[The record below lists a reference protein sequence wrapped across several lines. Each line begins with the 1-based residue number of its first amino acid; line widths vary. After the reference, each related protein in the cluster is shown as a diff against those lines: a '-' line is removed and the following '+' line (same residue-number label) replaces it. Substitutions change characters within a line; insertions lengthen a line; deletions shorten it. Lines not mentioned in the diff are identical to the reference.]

1 MILAR
6 LKKGFES
13 LTLHQF
19 QNIQS
24 TATLEVALA
33 SHVPLT
39 ALITGA
45 LAQALR
51 MFCMRQ
57 RALLPRVAL
66 IFEKA
71 IESAGVKRT

>member
-1 MILAR
+1 MTKVSALHADYR
-6 LKKGFES
+6 EFES
-13 LTLHQF
+13 HLGHQF

-24 TATLEVALA
+24 TAILEVALA

-45 LAQALR
+45 LARALR
-51 MFCMRQ
+51 MFCERQ

-66 IFEKA
+66 NF
-71 IESAGVKRT
+71 

>member
-1 MILAR
+1 
-6 LKKGFES
+6 
-13 LTLHQF
+13 
-19 QNIQS
+19 
-24 TATLEVALA
+24 
-33 SHVPLT
+33 
-39 ALITGA
+39 
-45 LAQALR
+45 LR